1 MNQNY
6 NVLCTSHQSVW
17 LSSTSLQIITVGE
30 GVGKRDPSYTTGGDL
45 SWDKTME
52 KSMEVPQES
61 KSTVTI

>member
-1 MNQNY
+1 M
-6 NVLCTSHQSVW
+6 
-17 LSSTSLQIITVGE
+17 
-30 GVGKRDPSYTTGGDL
+30 GKRDPSYTTGGDL